1 MLGKAGLFLIQIDRG
16 DTEIDRC
23 FFLQLQKYVQQ
34 RVAVL
39 AAGQADHHLV
49 TVFDHAEIGNRPT
62 HLMAQALGQF
72 IGLIFVRHRR
82 AARGT
87 RRDVGE
93 GQIHGVHLC
102 ILPATRGLPSRYAES
117 MSQPLNPAEQSR
129 LSQRMAV
136 LRQEHRDLD
145 AAIEQLQADIRADE
159 LMLKRFK
166 KRKLLL
172 KDQIAWIENALIP
185 DQPA

>member
-1 MLGKAGLFLIQIDRG
+1 M
-16 DTEIDRC
+16 
-23 FFLQLQKYVQQ
+23 
-34 RVAVL
+34 
-39 AAGQADHHLV
+39 
-49 TVFDHAEIGNRPT
+49 N
-62 HLMAQALGQF
+62 
-72 IGLIFVRHRR
+72 
-82 AARGT
+82 
-87 RRDVGE
+87 
-93 GQIHGVHLC
+93 
-102 ILPATRGLPSRYAES
+102 
-117 MSQPLNPAEQSR
+117 QPLNPAEQSR

-145 AAIEQLQADIRADE
+145 AAIERLQADIRADE

>member
-1 MLGKAGLFLIQIDRG
+1 
-16 DTEIDRC
+16 
-23 FFLQLQKYVQQ
+23 
-34 RVAVL
+34 
-39 AAGQADHHLV
+39 
-49 TVFDHAEIGNRPT
+49 
-62 HLMAQALGQF
+62 
-72 IGLIFVRHRR
+72 
-82 AARGT
+82 
-87 RRDVGE
+87 
-93 GQIHGVHLC
+93 
-102 ILPATRGLPSRYAES
+102 

-145 AAIEQLQADIRADE
+145 AAIARLQADIRADE

>member
-1 MLGKAGLFLIQIDRG
+1 
-16 DTEIDRC
+16 
-23 FFLQLQKYVQQ
+23 
-34 RVAVL
+34 
-39 AAGQADHHLV
+39 
-49 TVFDHAEIGNRPT
+49 
-62 HLMAQALGQF
+62 
-72 IGLIFVRHRR
+72 
-82 AARGT
+82 
-87 RRDVGE
+87 
-93 GQIHGVHLC
+93 
-102 ILPATRGLPSRYAES
+102 

>member
-1 MLGKAGLFLIQIDRG
+1 M
-16 DTEIDRC
+16 
-23 FFLQLQKYVQQ
+23 
-34 RVAVL
+34 
-39 AAGQADHHLV
+39 
-49 TVFDHAEIGNRPT
+49 N
-62 HLMAQALGQF
+62 
-72 IGLIFVRHRR
+72 
-82 AARGT
+82 
-87 RRDVGE
+87 
-93 GQIHGVHLC
+93 
-102 ILPATRGLPSRYAES
+102 
-117 MSQPLNPAEQSR
+117 QPLNPAEQSR
-129 LSQRMAV
+129 LSQRMAA